1 MFTPTGGNSL
11 TYSASAVQYGAFG
24 VKNFFSIYP
33 ILPWCFLMGAAVGI
47 PWACTQKYGPALRER
62 FRTTWRETRYNTVN
76 KYLFTPLSW
85 LNYFDPAVTWSGAL
99 NWTGGNN
106 LTYATNGVYIAFF
119 FMYYVKRRYGAW
131 CVISL
136 SITRFGRE

>member
-1 MFTPTGGNSL
+1 
-11 TYSASAVQYGAFG
+11 
-24 VKNFFSIYP
+24 
-33 ILPWCFLMGAAVGI
+33 MGAAVGI

-62 FRTTWRETRYNTVN
+62 FRTTWRESTYNTIN
-76 KYLFTPLSW
+76 KWCFTPLSW

-106 LTYATNGVYIAFF
+106 LTYATNGVYVAFF

-131 CVISL
+131 YVIPSYTP
-136 SITRFGRE
+136 SFVRQ

>member
-1 MFTPTGGNSL
+1 M
-11 TYSASAVQYGAFG
+11 
-24 VKNFFSIYP
+24 
-33 ILPWCFLMGAAVGI
+33 
-47 PWACTQKYGPALRER
+47 
-62 FRTTWRETRYNTVN
+62 
-76 KYLFTPLSW
+76 SW

-131 CVISL
+131 
-136 SITRFGRE
+136 